1 MNILEKLNIE
11 TEHPKLYERAVTH
24 TSYAHEHGCESYER
38 LEFLGDAILELTMTD
53 YLFLNFKYSEGE
65 MTKYRQQYV
74 CEDALYEYSMMLG
87 LNECLR
93 LGNGEKEHG
102 GKYKKAMVADIY
114 EAVVAAIY
122 LDKGYDAAKK
132 FIYETAIPHLKNHEF
147 EFIRNYKSEL
157 QELVQTDRR
166 SVSYEII
173 NEEGPAHDKTFTA
186 IVKIDDIKY
195 GEGTAKS
202 KKDAEQMAAKDA
214 LNKGVMK

>member
-1 MNILEKLNIE
+1 MNILEKLNIK

-65 MTKYRQQYV
+65 MTKFRQQYV

-186 IVKIDDIKY
+186 IVKIDDIIWRRN
-195 GEGTAKS
+195 S
-202 KKDAEQMAAKDA
+202 KK
-214 LNKGVMK
+214 

>member
-122 LDKGYDAAKK
+122 LDKGFDEAKK
-132 FIYETAIPHLKNHEF
+132 FIYETAIPHLKNNEF
-147 EFIRNYKSEL
+147 DFIRNYKSEL

-166 SVSYEII
+166 SVTYEII
-173 NEEGPAHDKTFTA
+173 NEEGPAHDRTFTA

-195 GEGTAKS
+195 GEGTSKS